1 MKEKYLNGDWIQED
15 VESGKTVDEILKCI
29 FDYTYN
35 KMQVDSFEEWVRSS
49 EGATILKYILVEKKY
64 LNPQAT
70 QNNNLR

>member
-29 FDYTYN
+29 FEYTCN
-35 KMQVDSFEEWVRSS
+35 KMQFESFEEWVRSS
-49 EGATILKYILVEKKY
+49 EGASIMNGILVEKKY
-64 LNPQAT
+64 LNPQAI